1 VLYKFIFDVFFRRV
15 DPEAAHHLGMFVIR
29 LLGAT
34 SISSLLKVSSAQRVD
49 AMGLKFDSVF
59 GLAAGFDK
67 NAHAVKALG
76 DLGFSH
82 VEVGTVTAIAQ
93 SGNDKPR
100 LFRLIE
106 DRALINRMGFN
117 NDGAEKI
124 AARLAKTRQRYGS
137 NLPIIGI
144 NIGKSRVVEVDD
156 AVDDYRKSAR
166 MLAGLADYLAV
177 NVSSPNT
184 PGLRSLQTV
193 KALRPILEAVIDESL
208 QKPVLVKI
216 APDLEDKEIV
226 AVAKLA
232 KELKSCGDFNSTT
245 FSAIIF
251 IFCPLSF
258 VFFCPLS
265 FYIVSRISEISSIS
279 NVNLSSSD
287 RCFSNTALAFL
298 RFFNL
303 LFVNISSFL
312 FLISATHSPI
322 FIPLNSNSSAD
333 NSISNSIAD
342 SVKSV
347 LAFEIVAW
355 AFTSSCKLPNSLTQP
370 IPGT

>member
-1 VLYKFIFDVFFRRV
+1 
-15 DPEAAHHLGMFVIR
+15 MIR

-34 SISSLLKVSSAQRVD
+34 SISSLLKVRSSQRVD

-82 VEVGTVTAIAQ
+82 IEIGTVTAMAQ

-144 NIGKSRVVEVDD
+144 NIGKSRVVEVED
-156 AVDDYRKSAR
+156 AVEDYRKSAR

-193 KALRPILEAVIDESL
+193 KALRPILEAVIEESQ

-232 KELKSCGDFNSTT
+232 KELKLSGVIATNTT
-245 FSAIIF
+245 ISRDGLKGSAASVAAMGAGGLSGA
-251 IFCPLSF
+251 PLKQRSLE
-258 VFFCPLS
+258 VLDLLRANLGS
-265 FYIVSRISEISSIS
+265 ELVIVSVGGVETADDVRER
-279 NVNLSSSD
+279 VAHGANLVQGY
-287 RCFSNTALAFL
+287 TG
-298 RFFNL
+298 
-303 LFVNISSFL
+303 FVYEG
-312 FLISATHSPI
+312 
-322 FIPLNSNSSAD
+322 PL
-333 NSISNSIAD
+333 
-342 SVKSV
+342 
-347 LAFEIVAW
+347 W
-355 AFTSSCKLPNSLTQP
+355 ARKIKKGMQ
-370 IPGT
+370 